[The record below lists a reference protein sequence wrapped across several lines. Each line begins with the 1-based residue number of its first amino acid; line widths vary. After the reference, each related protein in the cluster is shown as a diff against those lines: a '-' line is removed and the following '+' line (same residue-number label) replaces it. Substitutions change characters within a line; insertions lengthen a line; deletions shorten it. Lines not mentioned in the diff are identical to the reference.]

1 MSNVKKDVQNI
12 VQSAKQIGDSYR
24 DAGRAVGNA
33 YKKAGQ
39 QTARLFKN
47 IYNDE
52 ENPADEQLRD
62 ELVLSE
68 LFVCRVLFRRTL
80 QTNSSERTNSSPTKK
95 RPVCLTNQAY
105 RPLFMHLHLNRWLHA
120 AAILLP
126 PACHQSIYRNL

>member
-52 ENPADEQLRD
+52 ENPADEQLRED
-62 ELVLSE
+62 
-68 LFVCRVLFRRTL
+68 
-80 QTNSSERTNSSPTKK
+80 
-95 RPVCLTNQAY
+95 
-105 RPLFMHLHLNRWLHA
+105 
-120 AAILLP
+120 
-126 PACHQSIYRNL
+126 